1 MSKLEA
7 AGNLKQHGQHHDN
20 LATGWHRPSAQLL
33 GAEVDRMSAVSLG
46 SRECAVGLVPNVA
59 PPN

>member
-20 LATGWHRPSAQLL
+20 LATGWHRPSARLI
-33 GAEVDRMSAVSLG
+33 GAEVDRISAVPLG
-46 SRECAVGLVPNVA
+46 SHECAVALVPVVM
-59 PPN
+59 PG